1 MSISRAGLGF
11 TNSIQ
16 GLEPLRNKAGSRPL
30 SDEVHVSVNP
40 HPILAAATE
49 RGSER
54 GAHANGANPRLN
66 RGFARATFIEATK
79 DDDNDDDVGGTQQ
92 IRAEISVSRI
102 NTDGNGE
109 TERLLWLD
117 RLVVG

>member
-1 MSISRAGLGF
+1 MSG
-11 TNSIQ
+11 
-16 GLEPLRNKAGSRPL
+16 
-30 SDEVHVSVNP
+30 
-40 HPILAAATE
+40 
-49 RGSER
+49 R

-79 DDDNDDDVGGTQQ
+79 DDDNDDDGGTQQ
-92 IRAEISVSRI
+92 IREEISVSRI

-109 TERLLWLD
+109 TERLLLLD